1 MTVGSGGGG
10 CRNRGGAKGLLGD
23 IPQERGGRR
32 EALLRD
38 ETVLVKDQEGSLRVR
53 KRLEKR

>member
-1 MTVGSGGGG
+1 MGSGGGG
-10 CRNRGGAKGLLGD
+10 CWNRGGAKGLLGD

-32 EALLRD
+32 EALLRE